1 MATYPSDEAIARSI
15 PLIEELQRQSDRGVA
30 IIGVAWIEEAL
41 VAAMK
46 AFVEPCPS
54 AWNRLFRKSGPMS
67 SLSAKIDLAR
77 LLAMT
82 SDAIHSDLH
91 ILREIR
97 NEFAHAVL
105 DEDNALLDFN
115 TPRIKDKCLAI
126 KCVKHE
132 NLSNPRHAFIR
143 ACAVLNA
150 DFYMHEFLGQRLQD
164 GGRVIVRD
172 EEFLT
177 IRSTGLPSAAGDL
190 KR

>member
-15 PLIEELQRQSDRGVA
+15 PLVEELERQSDRGVA
-30 IIGVAWIEEAL
+30 IVGVAWIEEAL
-41 VAAMK
+41 VAAIH
-46 AFVEPCPS
+46 AFLEKSPS
-54 AWNRLFRKSGPMS
+54 AWDRLFRKSGPMS

-82 SDAIHSDLH
+82 SDGIHSDLH

-105 DEDNALLDFN
+105 DKDNSLLGFQ
-115 TPRIKDKCLAI
+115 TPRIRDKCFAL

-132 NLSNPRHAFIR
+132 NLSDPRHAFIR

-150 DFYMHEFLGQRLQD
+150 DFYMHEFFGQSLQD
-164 GGRVIVRD
+164 GGRVVVRG
-172 EEFLT
+172 E
-177 IRSTGLPSAAGDL
+177 
-190 KR
+190 